1 MKALFKIN
9 WKLSETSLRDKM
21 RKNLSVFV
29 SRHSH
34 SPEKL
39 VMRSRC
45 WRGSSQEST
54 FSEVDL
60 GRKTVILNGRK
71 INGKM
76 NNGSMSQSVI
86 YKWREQKQWLNAGVE
101 LTIMQGRSLNHSKE
115 SFSPN
120 NTQSSRG
127 RSLLKPCE
135 HYTVLSFTSTSLPP
149 LRVFSSCCSYCWR
162 CLKLWAEQQRWTSPS
177 SQPSSLCRFTCC
189 VCCSPPSTSW
199 CAHRPK
205 APATSAASPGLW
217 CLPPLPFPQLCF
229 VFWSPWQCVDC
240 PRNTRLTGRWVV
252 FFFLPPKKTSNTG

>member
-127 RSLLKPCE
+127 LFMATFIVK
-135 HYTVLSFTSTSLPP
+135 TM
-149 LRVFSSCCSYCWR
+149 
-162 CLKLWAEQQRWTSPS
+162 WTLHCTFIHIDFSPS
-177 SQPSSLCRFTCC
+177 SPCLQLLLLLLLALPEALSGAAAVDVPVLSAVLSLPFYLLCLLFASVHVL
-189 VCCSPPSTSW
+189 VC
-199 CAHRPK
+199 
-205 APATSAASPGLW
+205 TSAESSCYFCSLSWGLVFAAVAFSSALFCVLISMAMRRLPQEHKTYRKVSCFLFSP
-217 CLPPLPFPQLCF
+217 
-229 VFWSPWQCVDC
+229 
-240 PRNTRLTGRWVV
+240 T
-252 FFFLPPKKTSNTG
+252 